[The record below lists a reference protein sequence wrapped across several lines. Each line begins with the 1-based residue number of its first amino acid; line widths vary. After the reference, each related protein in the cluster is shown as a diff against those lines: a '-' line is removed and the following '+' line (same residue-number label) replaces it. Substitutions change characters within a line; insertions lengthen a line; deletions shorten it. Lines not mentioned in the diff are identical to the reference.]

1 MLGPQKLYSLFSN
14 SSRSHSR
21 SLTLSLPLL
30 QQIKGAAVRI
40 IQGAFYNSSS
50 PFNCMSIWHL
60 YFILGAVCQIGFQ
73 NVIHNFNV
81 FQDCLL
87 VFPLCR
93 LRYKGDRACTSHG
106 EMTHLRIWLGQSLSP
121 RLSVLLKC
129 LSWCLHLVLMYF
141 FTLLFQ
147 RTM

>member
-14 SSRSHSR
+14 SSKSHSR

-50 PFNCMSIWHL
+50 PFNCLSIWHL

-73 NVIHNFNV
+73 TVLHNCV
-81 FQDCLL
+81 FQYCLL
-87 VFPLCR
+87 VLPLCR
-93 LRYKGDRACTSHG
+93 LRYKGDRACSSHG
-106 EMTHLRIWLGQSLSP
+106 EMTRLRIWLGQSLSP